1 MLHPH
6 PLSLDIDSKQTVT
19 SVGNI
24 PREVAVDI
32 PSHLSGK
39 ADPLELALGHALL
52 PLGVCGQLVLRRD
65 PQRVVPACRLTCLIA
80 ARTAA
85 CTP

>member
-1 MLHPH
+1 MQCHSTLHQQA
-6 PLSLDIDSKQTVT
+6 LSLMYITSKQTVT

-52 PLGVCGQLVLRRD
+52 PLGVCGQLVLR
-65 PQRVVPACRLTCLIA
+65 
-80 ARTAA
+80 
-85 CTP
+85 